1 MNGPENLIDVPVST
15 APLPKVQ
22 NHTEFPSQYYQMLDV
37 SDQVFH
43 VVVCRQTFNL
53 RQIHSEGCVV
63 LAEEQT
69 PLVASDQFY
78 RGLNT
83 SSIIQES
90 DFAPYKPKCDVIF
103 AYAYAHA
110 PDGEASSR
118 WPVAVSIGEW
128 QKRFQVTGPR
138 QLTRSDNTDAWQLSE
153 PELAVKV
160 PICYEKAY
168 GGSFQWPISSNEP
181 EFIHREERN
190 PLGCGYLD
198 EQWLEKSQVNELPAP
213 QIEAFGQDFSLQA
226 SDYPVMGLGALG
238 RWWLPRRT
246 QAGTYDEAWKQQR
259 WPHLPM
265 DFAFDYWNCAPKDQ
279 QINYPRG
286 GEAVILKH
294 LYPKAE
300 VRFRLP
306 QFPVKLLLHLDVGVP
321 LFKAMSVDTLLFDMK
336 NLQLVVVQ
344 RTQIA
349 AQAGVDKIE
358 IGTWDIE
365 SARAANAARLK

>member
-22 NHTEFPSQYYQMLDV
+22 NHTRFPSQYYQMLDV

-53 RQIHSEGCVV
+53 RQVDNDGCVV
-63 LAEEQT
+63 LADEQT
-69 PLVASDQFY
+69 PLVASDKFY
-78 RGLNT
+78 RQINL

-90 DFAPYKPKCDVIF
+90 DYAPYKPKCDVLF
-103 AYAYAHA
+103 TYCYAHA
-110 PDGEASSR
+110 PQEQPSRR

-138 QLTRSDNTDAWQLSE
+138 LITRSNASDWQLTE
-153 PELAVKV
+153 PEPVLKV

-168 GGSFQWPISSNEP
+168 GGSFQWPTDSQEP
-181 EFIHREERN
+181 EFIHREECN
-190 PLGCGYLD
+190 PIGSGYLD
-198 EQWLEKSQVNELPAP
+198 EQWLEKSQANELSAP
-213 QIEAFGQDFSLQA
+213 QIEALDQAFSVQA
-226 SDYPVMGLGALG
+226 KDYPVIGLGAIG

-246 QAGTYDEAWKQQR
+246 QAGTYDQEWKRQR
-259 WPHLPM
+259 WPRLPM
-265 DFAFDYWNCAPKDQ
+265 DFEFDYWNCAPKDQ
-279 QINYPRG
+279 QIDYPKG
-286 GEAVILKH
+286 GETVILTH
-294 LYPKAE
+294 LHQSPE

-306 QFPVKLLLHLDVGVP
+306 KFPVKLLLHLDVGVP
-321 LFKAMSVDTLLFDMK
+321 LFKAMPADTLIFDMK
-336 NLQLVVVQ
+336 NLQLIVVQ
-344 RTQIA
+344 RAQIA

-365 SARAANAARLK
+365 AARAANAAKQA